1 MAYLRL
7 QVRKRPPGQTGAQIR
22 KSRRE
27 GRVPAVVSR
36 RGKPSLEITTNLSDL
51 QSAAHHT
58 GIGGIVMLVD
68 EETGEEHL
76 GLLKNLQ
83 WNPLSKRILH
93 AGFQEV
99 NAQQV
104 VQTSV
109 PILFHGEPE
118 QVTRHEAQLIKATES
133 IDITAKVKDLPTAI
147 GLDIS
152 GLVLGDV
159 VTAKDVVLPEG
170 CEATHPDTV
179 ICSVT
184 TVKVVAPEEEMAVAA
199 EEPEQPE
206 LVGQRGKQEEEES
219 AE

>member
-7 QVRKRPPGQTGAQIR
+7 QVRKRPPGQTGAETR
-22 KSRRE
+22 GSRRA
-27 GRVPAVVSR
+27 GRIPAVISR
-36 RGKPSLEITTNLSDL
+36 RGKPSLELTAGLSDV

-58 GIGGIVMLVD
+58 GIGGILVLVD

-83 WNPLSKRILH
+83 WNPVSKRILH

-99 NAQQV
+99 NAAQV

-109 PILFHGEPE
+109 PILFHGEPP
-118 QVTRHEAQLIKATES
+118 QITRHEAQLIKASES
-133 IDITAKVKDLPTAI
+133 IDITAKVRDLPTAI
-147 GLDIS
+147 GLDIK

-159 VTAKDVVLPEG
+159 VTAKDVVLPNG
-170 CEATHPDTV
+170 CEATNPDTV

-184 TVKVVAPEEEMAVAA
+184 AVKVVTPEEEVAA
-199 EEPEQPE
+199 VEEPEQPE
-206 LVGQRGKQEEEES
+206 LVGQRGKEEEP